1 MIPEPGKRKKPKSV
15 TEGINVRRK
24 PCKHCLFGKD
34 PLLESKQQIK
44 DKIDGCLRDNRTFA
58 CHEFDN
64 VTCKGFFDRHKR
76 DVLPTR
82 VGLALDAIVWVN

>member
-1 MIPEPGKRKKPKSV
+1 MIPEPGERKKPPSV
-15 TEGINVRRK
+15 TDGINVRRK
-24 PCKHCLFGKD
+24 RCQRCLFGKT
-34 PLLESKQQIK
+34 PLLPKEMIK
-44 DKIDGCLRDNRTFA
+44 EKIDGCLRDNRTFA

-82 VGLALDAIVWVN
+82 VGLALDAIVWVD